1 MAASQDRRGLD
12 RMPRR
17 PHVLQGHPVIR
28 NFFADRC
35 THLAAMVAYYAL
47 LSLLPL
53 LAIALALIGVFGR
66 PDEGST
72 LIHELGRVFPGTS
85 IDTLVQLVR
94 SLQRNATELGLIGG
108 ASLVWTSLGFLSA
121 LESAL
126 NIIYGVP
133 NRPFVRQKL
142 LVFTLVG
149 CGLALVLVSLIVAT
163 TAQTFLDEHAS
174 GLLQQP
180 VWRIASALVIS
191 TAITLGFTFT
201 VYRLLPNT
209 PVTSREVL
217 PGAVLA
223 TILLQLS
230 FAVLPIYL
238 NVAQTLPALKAF
250 GGIVLLLTW
259 LYLMGNIVM
268 LGAELNWWY
277 GRGRPLVVEAN
288 AREDEEL
295 GHS

>member
-1 MAASQDRRGLD
+1 
-12 RMPRR
+12 MPQR
-17 PHVLQGHPVIR
+17 PHVLYGHPVIR

-53 LAIALALIGVFGR
+53 LAIALALIGEFGR

-72 LIHELGRVFPGTS
+72 LIHELSRIFPGTS
-85 IDTLVQLVR
+85 VDTLVELVKR
-94 SLQRNATELGLIGG
+94 LRNNATELGIIGG
-108 ASLVWTSLGFLSA
+108 ASLIWTSLGFLSA
-121 LESAL
+121 CESAL

-142 LVFTLVG
+142 LVFALVG
-149 CGLALVLVSLIVAT
+149 SGLALLLVTLVAAT
-163 TAQTFLDEHAS
+163 TAQTFLDQHAS

-180 VWRIASALVIS
+180 IWQITSALVIS

-209 PVTSREVL
+209 QVTSREVL
-217 PGAVLA
+217 PGALLA
-223 TILLQLS
+223 TVLLQLS

-277 GRGRPLVVEAN
+277 GRGRPLVVEAI

>member
-1 MAASQDRRGLD
+1 
-12 RMPRR
+12 MPQR
-17 PHVLQGHPVIR
+17 PHVLYGHPVIR

-53 LAIALALIGVFGR
+53 LAIALALIGEFGR

-72 LIHELGRVFPGTS
+72 LIHELSRIFPGTS
-85 IDTLVQLVR
+85 VDTLVELVKR
-94 SLQRNATELGLIGG
+94 LRNNATELGIIGG
-108 ASLVWTSLGFLSA
+108 ASLIWTSLGFLSA
-121 LESAL
+121 CESAL

-142 LVFTLVG
+142 LVFALVG
-149 CGLALVLVSLIVAT
+149 SGLALLLVTLVAAT
-163 TAQTFLDEHAS
+163 TAQTFLDQHAS
-174 GLLQQP
+174 GLLHQP
-180 VWRIASALVIS
+180 IWQITSALVIS

-209 PVTSREVL
+209 QVTSREVL
-217 PGAVLA
+217 PGALLA
-223 TILLQLS
+223 TVLLQLS

-277 GRGRPLVVEAN
+277 GRGRPLVVEAI

>member
-1 MAASQDRRGLD
+1 
-12 RMPRR
+12 MPQR
-17 PHVLQGHPVIR
+17 PHVLYGHPVIR

-53 LAIALALIGVFGR
+53 LAIALALIGEFGR

-72 LIHELGRVFPGTS
+72 LIHELSRIFPGTS
-85 IDTLVQLVR
+85 VDTLVELVKR
-94 SLQRNATELGLIGG
+94 LRNNATELGIIGG
-108 ASLVWTSLGFLSA
+108 ASLIWTSLGFLSA
-121 LESAL
+121 CESAL

-142 LVFTLVG
+142 LVFALVG
-149 CGLALVLVSLIVAT
+149 SGLALLLVTLVAAT
-163 TAQTFLDEHAS
+163 TAQTFLDQHAS

-180 VWRIASALVIS
+180 IWQITSALVIS

-217 PGAVLA
+217 PGALLA
-223 TILLQLS
+223 TVLLQLS

-277 GRGRPLVVEAN
+277 GRGRPLVVEAI